1 MARVSK
7 KVSAAQRE
15 AENAPHRIWK
25 TAIYARLSDFDDV
38 LRNTE
43 SLEVQI
49 SYIKEYINH
58 RDDLML
64 LDVFADKWCTG
75 MNFDRPEFERLLKA
89 LQERKVNCIVVKDF
103 SRLGRNFVETGQYLE
118 QVFPL
123 FGVRFIAI
131 NDNYDSLNRQSRDG
145 MLVPIKSMINEMY
158 SKDLSQK
165 IQSCF
170 RSKEA
175 RGEIYNPV
183 PFGYKKDQ
191 KNHLVLDEEVSD
203 VVVRIFLWKKSG
215 MKEREIAKK
224 LSAQGI
230 QTPFTRRC
238 QLGYLKN
245 TLRVKD
251 PAWQTVFV
259 TKVLENPIYTGTMVY
274 NRIAYD
280 ETNRKIGQNPR
291 ESWRMVP
298 DSHPAIISWELFD
311 EVSALREAVQAVKEE
326 RKKWCRQRRKNNP
339 NIFKGRIFCKE
350 CGEKLVCHWQSDGT
364 LYFYGASCHVSISE
378 KDLWNGIH
386 VMQKKGMYLGGYRPF
401 GFLPDPNDCHKL
413 ILDPVA
419 SRYVRLIFE
428 LALQGNRTG
437 TIAKILNE
445 KQIPTP
451 ATYHVAENHVYSE
464 QKAWDLQHGHW
475 TSGTV
480 YHVLKNE
487 KYKGTYV
494 GAKFIMPVPC
504 KHRVLRAPLEQ
515 QVRIEDSHA
524 AIVTP
529 EEFEQAQMVIMLQH
543 GKHQAG
549 NYTKHQYPLKG
560 KVYCGYCQ
568 KLMKYRVLKKLG
580 PSFNCRFSATAVD
593 SPCKRIPISE
603 ELLEHIVR
611 NALTAQI
618 KQAEYVLEILH
629 ERERKALI
637 CFSAL
642 ERQEEKLSA
651 EKAEIVKQRVALYEQ
666 YADGNMSKE
675 EFIRQRDAYRVQED
689 DKMEQIQR
697 LRTEKD
703 QIFLP
708 VKKDTDNLQA
718 VMNTVGESGDV
729 MHLSQNVVETFIDR
743 IEVFNDKR
751 VKIRFTFEDALNS
764 YEEK

>member
-1 MARVSK
+1 MGFQIVHSPFDFLKVPDSAFQFCLARPIAALLIAEIEIVHQKVGQRGLLRLFQSVQK
-7 KVSAAQRE
+7 KLLLFVQVCNPALQSTDGAADGLHQAIGSSNIPVQV
-15 AENAPHRIWK
+15 AEKSFHS
-25 TAIYARLSDFDDV
+25 TLFHLV
-38 LRNTE
+38 CGGTE
-43 SLEVQI
+43 MHSR
-49 SYIKEYINH
+49 Y
-58 RDDLML
+58 L
-64 LDVFADKWCTG
+64 LDALPLKGAQVNTFRSASGFQIAVGNNFPAVPPDLGILLVVPVHCVFL
-75 MNFDRPEFERLLKA
+75 MA
-89 LQERKVNCIVVKDF
+89 LPVAGSEPDAQDGKIKTIIVKDF
-103 SRLGRNFVETGQYLE
+103 SRFARDYIEAGDYMERI
-118 QVFPL
+118 FPL
-123 FGVRFIAI
+123 LGVRFISV
-131 NDNYDSLNRQSRDG
+131 NDGYDSGMQIGNDVCGLEVAIKNIINASYSRD
-145 MLVPIKSMINEMY
+145 
-158 SKDLSQK
+158 
-165 IQSCF
+165 
-170 RSKEA
+170 
-175 RGEIYNPV
+175 
-183 PFGYKKDQ
+183 
-191 KNHLVLDEEVSD
+191 
-203 VVVRIFLWKKSG
+203 
-215 MKEREIAKK
+215 
-224 LSAQGI
+224 LSA
-230 QTPFTRRC
+230 
-238 QLGYLKN
+238 K
-245 TLRVKD
+245 
-251 PAWQTVFV
+251 
-259 TKVLENPIYTGTMVY
+259 
-274 NRIAYD
+274 IAAAD
-280 ETNRKIGQNPR
+280 
-291 ESWRMVP
+291 
-298 DSHPAIISWELFD
+298 
-311 EVSALREAVQAVKEE
+311 
-326 RKKWCRQRRKNNP
+326 
-339 NIFKGRIFCKE
+339 
-350 CGEKLVCHWQSDGT
+350 
-364 LYFYGASCHVSISE
+364 
-378 KDLWNGIH
+378 H

-419 SRYVRLIFE
+419 SQYVRLIFE

-451 ATYHVAENHVYSE
+451 AAYHVAENHVYSE
-464 QKAWDLQHGHW
+464 QKAWDLQRSHW

-529 EEFEQAQMVIMLQH
+529 EEFEQAQKVIMLQH

-603 ELLEHIVR
+603 KMLEEIVR
-611 NALTAQI
+611 NALTVQI
-618 KQAEYVLEILH
+618 KQAEHILEILH
-629 ERERKALI
+629 ERKRKALI

-642 ERQEEKLSA
+642 ERQEEKLSE

-689 DKMEQIQR
+689 EKMEQIQR
-697 LRTEKD
+697 LRTEKN
-703 QIFLP
+703 QIFQP

-718 VMNTVGESGDV
+718 VMDTVGGAGDV

-743 IEVFNDKR
+743 IEVFNDES
-751 VKIRFTFEDALNS
+751 VKIRFTFEDVLKN
-764 YEEK
+764 YEAE

>member
-1 MARVSK
+1 MLAVGYTKSKLVTDAMMWFDKFSCKRSDLVITVGRDLVETVENRFRGK
-7 KVSAAQRE
+7 KVPKTVMINNWID
-15 AENAPHRIWK
+15 ENEIYPLDENNERVVAFKKKYGLDGKFVIMYSGNIGLYYDLENLIKVVEKIKVGTK
-25 TAIYARLSDFDDV
+25 TADGR
-38 LRNTE
+38 
-43 SLEVQI
+43 EV
-49 SYIKEYINH
+49 
-58 RDDLML
+58 
-64 LDVFADKWCTG
+64 VFAFVGAGSVLDK
-75 MNFDRPEFERLLKA
+75 
-89 LQERKVNCIVVKDF
+89 
-103 SRLGRNFVETGQYLE
+103 
-118 QVFPL
+118 
-123 FGVRFIAI
+123 
-131 NDNYDSLNRQSRDG
+131 
-145 MLVPIKSMINEMY
+145 
-158 SKDLSQK
+158 
-165 IQSCF
+165 
-170 RSKEA
+170 
-175 RGEIYNPV
+175 
-183 PFGYKKDQ
+183 
-191 KNHLVLDEEVSD
+191 LVL
-203 VVVRIFLWKKSG
+203 
-215 MKEREIAKK
+215 
-224 LSAQGI
+224 
-230 QTPFTRRC
+230 
-238 QLGYLKN
+238 Y
-245 TLRVKD
+245 VK
-251 PAWQTVFV
+251 Q
-259 TKVLENPIYTGTMVY
+259 
-274 NRIAYD
+274 
-280 ETNRKIGQNPR
+280 
-291 ESWRMVP
+291 
-298 DSHPAIISWELFD
+298 H
-311 EVSALREAVQAVKEE
+311 
-326 RKKWCRQRRKNNP
+326 
-339 NIFKGRIFCKE
+339 
-350 CGEKLVCHWQSDGT
+350 
-364 LYFYGASCHVSISE
+364 
-378 KDLWNGIH
+378 
-386 VMQKKGMYLGGYRPF
+386 
-401 GFLPDPNDCHKL
+401 HKL

-451 ATYHVAENHVYSE
+451 AAYHVAESHVYSE
-464 QKAWDLQHGHW
+464 QKAWDLQRSHW

-515 QVRIEDSHA
+515 QVRIEDSHV

-611 NALTAQI
+611 NALAAQI

-689 DKMEQIQR
+689 EKMEQIQR
-697 LRTEKD
+697 LRAEKN
-703 QIFLP
+703 QTFQP

-718 VMNTVGESGDV
+718 VMNTVGEAGDV

-751 VKIRFTFEDALNS
+751 VKIHFTFEDVLAG
-764 YEEK
+764 YAE